1 MVCGFGM
8 EILPC
13 TRFPT
18 MSSTIAF
25 LFVDLKT
32 NKGYHLKPGKQI
44 IGMLEELY
52 AGCAVATPLFSGFVI
67 PAASK
72 NYSGDKVIDL
82 KLTCDD
88 NVTPF
93 LVELSVKK
101 QSARLTCIVG
111 YCIVNSIGVGPG
123 GTVKLKNGTQ

>member
-1 MVCGFGM
+1 MVSGLEWKF
-8 EILPC
+8 LLC

-25 LFVDLKT
+25 RFVDLKT
-32 NKGYHLKPGKQI
+32 NKVYHLKPGRQR

-52 AGCAVATPLFSGFVI
+52 IGCAVATPLFSGFVI

-72 NYSGDKVIDL
+72 NYSGDEITDL

-123 GTVKLKNGTQ
+123 GTIKLKNGTQ